1 MFSGGAAAL
10 AAGARHRS
18 AARVARGRGT
28 SLTSLSKIGD
38 RGRACTVGRRRSTG
52 RRPLG
57 RRRSGRPRC
66 LISWRQPPCRRG
78 GCTNALLSAASF
90 SLSLRLRR
98 PGDRLRPR
106 GSACSLWAHQ
116 PQAMPAG
123 ASASCGWERVGS
135 GGSPPARATS
145 RRARSQY
152 HGTPARAGREAEALA
167 SPPSTP
173 AGPQSPLAHGSRHS
187 SGVQTARLKHLAS
200 VGLSVTGLPAA
211 PVDNLC
217 KRLARSTQVEGGSSE
232 YPIEIAPIRTERFGY
247 VKGLVVSVDPLLRKA
262 EEARAQALVDGCEQ
276 HQKRCEAG
284 VDVRYG
290 ADHQSSERSPWP
302 LSGWRSDR
310 GRHPCWRA
318 RR

>member
-78 GCTNALLSAASF
+78 GCTNALLSAASL

-123 ASASCGWERVGS
+123 ASAFVWMGARRQW
-135 GGSPPARATS
+135 GSPSSLGRPAG
-145 RRARSQY
+145 ARISD
-152 HGTPARAGREAEALA
+152 HGTPARAGR
-167 SPPSTP
+167 
-173 AGPQSPLAHGSRHS
+173 SRS
-187 SGVQTARLKHLAS
+187 ARF
-200 VGLSVTGLPAA
+200 AA
-211 PVDNLC
+211 VHAC
-217 KRLARSTQVEGGSSE
+217 
-232 YPIEIAPIRTERFGY
+232 
-247 VKGLVVSVDPLLRKA
+247 
-262 EEARAQALVDGCEQ
+262 
-276 HQKRCEAG
+276 
-284 VDVRYG
+284 
-290 ADHQSSERSPWP
+290 RSPEP
-302 LSGWRSDR
+302 ASARFR
-310 GRHPCWRA
+310 GTAPGLGRPA
-318 RR
+318 